1 MSNKL
6 QIYFQPAVGTSDVKS
21 FTLSCS
27 RFDEEKNQ
35 YRRKL
40 TLEKGEHKYKIKK
53 YCDNLDKLL
62 HILELMDLSDR
73 PVENN
78 IPNDKDLYYVKFD
91 DKFTQTSDKSI
102 IQDILDLF
110 EFDKEMMTDL
120 DEYECVE

>member
-40 TLEKGEHKYKIKK
+40 TLEKGEYKYKIKK

-73 PVENN
+73 PMETN
-78 IPNDKDLYYVKFD
+78 IPKDKDLYYVKFD
-91 DKFTQTSDKSI
+91 DKFTQTSNKAE